1 MQNKDS
7 KGMTIKKNEDFSEWY
22 QELIIKSGLADYS
35 AVSGCIV
42 YKPGSYQ
49 IWEKIIH
56 IIDKEFKNIGI
67 KNCYF
72 PLFIPEENFN
82 LEKEHVEGFVP
93 EVAWVTHS
101 GNSKLNERLAVRP
114 TSEAIMYDSYS
125 KWIRSHKDLPL
136 KLNQWNNVVRWEF
149 KHPVPF
155 LRGREFLWNEGHNA
169 YSNPEELNEDKEKIL
184 NIYYNFLKDY
194 MALASFIGKK
204 TNKEKFAG
212 AVATYSIELLLPNGR
227 AIQGPDYHDDGQNFA
242 KAYNIKF
249 LDENSKEDYVY
260 QSTYAISTRMLGVM
274 FAIHSDDKGLV
285 LPPRL
290 SENKIVIIPILFEQS
305 KKEVLQKSNELKKL
319 LQEYNPI
326 LDEREDY
333 TPGWKYNEWELK
345 GIPLRLEIGP
355 RDLEK
360 NQVVLVLRHS
370 GEKKIVNINKLEEEI
385 PLLLDKMHNDLYE
398 NSKKFL
404 ESNIKEVKNFKEFSD
419 AIKDKKIV
427 KINWCDRTECEEQIK
442 EKLEGVKSLNIDLE
456 KNPLYGEMCA
466 NCGNEAKVICRF
478 GRSY

>member
-1 MQNKDS
+1 
-7 KGMTIKKNEDFSEWY
+7 
-22 QELIIKSGLADYS
+22 
-35 AVSGCIV
+35 
-42 YKPGSYQ
+42 
-49 IWEKIIH
+49 
-56 IIDKEFKNIGI
+56 
-67 KNCYF
+67 
-72 PLFIPEENFN
+72 
-82 LEKEHVEGFVP
+82 
-93 EVAWVTHS
+93 
-101 GNSKLNERLAVRP
+101 
-114 TSEAIMYDSYS
+114 
-125 KWIRSHKDLPL
+125 
-136 KLNQWNNVVRWEF
+136 
-149 KHPVPF
+149 
-155 LRGREFLWNEGHNA
+155 
-169 YSNPEELNEDKEKIL
+169 
-184 NIYYNFLKDY
+184 
-194 MALASFIGKK
+194 
-204 TNKEKFAG
+204 
-212 AVATYSIELLLPNGR
+212 
-227 AIQGPDYHDDGQNFA
+227 
-242 KAYNIKF
+242 
-249 LDENSKEDYVY
+249 
-260 QSTYAISTRMLGVM
+260 MLGVM